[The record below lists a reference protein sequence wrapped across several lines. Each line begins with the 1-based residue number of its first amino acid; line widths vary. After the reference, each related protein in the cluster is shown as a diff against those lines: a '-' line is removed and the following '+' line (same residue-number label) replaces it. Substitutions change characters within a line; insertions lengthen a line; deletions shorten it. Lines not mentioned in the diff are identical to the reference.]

1 MHIDDAFLGRVTHD
15 LRGELATMVAGVHY
29 LLRYEAGLGAAGR
42 QMAERVNGAGQR
54 LGRLVDELELAAW
67 IDGAPADFS
76 LSREACSLE
85 GLVRAALGR
94 LSGSIA
100 QRRVTVELDVP
111 AGGPEIEVD
120 PELYGVA
127 IEHALDFA
135 VARSPDRTVR
145 VRADEGGALSITDA
159 GGDVDPSLLARIFE
173 PFVERELVPR
183 PEPGG
188 RRRERLG
195 LGLAIARG
203 IVRAHGGGASATA
216 EGGGVAITLAPTP
229 SARAGCHAPPAV

>member
-1 MHIDDAFLGRVTHD
+1 MQMDDAFLGRVTHD
-15 LRGELATMVAGVHY
+15 LRGELATMVAGIHY

-54 LGRLVDELELAAW
+54 LGRLIDELELAAW
-67 IDGAPADFS
+67 IAGSPAGFS

-85 GLVRAALGR
+85 GLVRAAIGR

-100 QRRVTVELDVP
+100 QRKVKVEVDVP
-111 AGGPEIEVD
+111 PGGAEIEVD

-127 IEHALDFA
+127 IEHALDFV

-145 VRADEGGALSITDA
+145 VRADEAGTLSMTDA
-159 GGDVDPSLLARIFE
+159 GGEVEPGTLARIFE

-203 IVRAHGGGASATA
+203 IVRAHGGATTA
-216 EGGGVAITLAPTP
+216 TTSGEGVAITLAPTVP
-229 SARAGCHAPPAV
+229 ARAGCHAPPSV